1 MFQLKFILVNYHLYP
16 PTSKSLDSYLSI
28 DFCSNENDSTFIVKC
43 FEGLVED
50 EIETSGPASQSRQ
63 HKIKG
68 FTYGDQG
75 KAETNV

>member
-1 MFQLKFILVNYHLYP
+1 MFQLKFILISYHLYP
-16 PTSKSLDSYLSI
+16 PASKSFDSYLTI

-43 FEGLVED
+43 FGGLVED